1 MDIELFV
8 KYEPERFFEDEHG
21 RNHEINGSVKCGY
34 FVGNDSIRFDN
45 VEEYDKYI
53 NGKFAHNY
61 LDDTVKKG
69 DNEELLY
76 AIDRS
81 KVMWFNLGTAKE
93 QTGPRYAILQLA
105 EGNEQSH
112 YNRGVS
118 LDFLISHGKNPN
130 CDDYEMIY
138 FKSVDGGSKI
148 DLEEIFSELNSNLP
162 RPANYYGTSLSVSD
176 VVLVSEN
183 GKDVKAYYCDTYGF
197 TPLDNFISDEI
208 K

>member
-105 EGNEQSH
+105 EGNE
-112 YNRGVS
+112 
-118 LDFLISHGKNPN
+118 
-130 CDDYEMIY
+130 
-138 FKSVDGGSKI
+138 
-148 DLEEIFSELNSNLP
+148 
-162 RPANYYGTSLSVSD
+162 
-176 VVLVSEN
+176 
-183 GKDVKAYYCDTYGF
+183 
-197 TPLDNFISDEI
+197 
-208 K
+208 